1 MIDSLK
7 EDSFSAS
14 IYLSP
19 FNLAEFN
26 VNFFEVNRELNHQ
39 ESQDLLFDRL
49 ISDEFTLENYLF
61 LSALKLSNLISE
73 NFERKLDVLMVGF
86 DFMYE
91 SGYSEKIGNKNLD
104 TSEYAAFIVNSQKEY
119 LEKVINLN
127 LFDQIEIFHIGNETF
142 SRKFKSHQSKKRLK
156 KDSTRLYDIYK
167 SLVESDKVI
176 LTAEFTTNH
185 FGKIDNL
192 IEMVQIA
199 KDCGADLVKVQKRDV
214 DTFYTNHQLNS
225 SYESPFGKTFRDYRK
240 QLELTDSDFNTL
252 AETCLELEI
261 PWFVSTLDKVSYDYI
276 KKFACPLIK
285 LPSTISEKKEF
296 LKTVSNEY
304 LGDLIISTGMTD
316 KYYQDF
322 ILENFKKCNR
332 LFLLQCNSAYPTPP
346 EDCNIAVINEYAK
359 ISETN
364 DKIIPGYSSH
374 DIGSLGSCM
383 AVSAGAKM
391 IEKHVKLGSNHWAHF
406 DSVALDLKS
415 DDFKNFVNDVRLAE
429 KIYGQSEKKV
439 NFSEHHKY

>member
-127 LFDQIEIFHIGNETF
+127 LFDQIEIFHIGNELLVE
-142 SRKFKSHQSKKRLK
+142 SLSLIKAKILK
-156 KDSTRLYDIYK
+156 KDSQDFMIFTKVSRA
-167 SLVESDKVI
+167 DKVI

-185 FGKIDNL
+185 FGK
-192 IEMVQIA
+192 
-199 KDCGADLVKVQKRDV
+199 
-214 DTFYTNHQLNS
+214 
-225 SYESPFGKTFRDYRK
+225 
-240 QLELTDSDFNTL
+240 
-252 AETCLELEI
+252 
-261 PWFVSTLDKVSYDYI
+261 
-276 KKFACPLIK
+276 
-285 LPSTISEKKEF
+285 
-296 LKTVSNEY
+296 
-304 LGDLIISTGMTD
+304 
-316 KYYQDF
+316 
-322 ILENFKKCNR
+322 
-332 LFLLQCNSAYPTPP
+332 
-346 EDCNIAVINEYAK
+346 
-359 ISETN
+359 
-364 DKIIPGYSSH
+364 
-374 DIGSLGSCM
+374 
-383 AVSAGAKM
+383 
-391 IEKHVKLGSNHWAHF
+391 
-406 DSVALDLKS
+406 
-415 DDFKNFVNDVRLAE
+415 
-429 KIYGQSEKKV
+429 
-439 NFSEHHKY
+439 